1 MEYNIEKYAKI
12 HFENLFYIMTIFY
25 LNETILALI
34 SWFIHVRLRGVKMKK
49 KTLYIVS
56 ASMLILSIIVLAI
69 AAIIT
74 THYPKHWWTILV
86 STILF
91 VTFFIL
97 TCVIYFPNAE
107 FICAKCNKQFKPTVS
122 ASILGMHTIT
132 RRYLRCPHCNQ
143 KSWAKETWNIEK
155 EKHD

>member
-1 MEYNIEKYAKI
+1 
-12 HFENLFYIMTIFY
+12 
-25 LNETILALI
+25 
-34 SWFIHVRLRGVKMKK
+34 MKK
-49 KTLYIVS
+49 KTLYIIS
-56 ASMLILSIIVLAI
+56 ASLLIFSILGIVV

-74 THYPKHWWTILV
+74 EFYPKYWWTILV

-91 VTFFIL
+91 VVLFVL

-107 FICAKCNKQFKPTVS
+107 FICTKCNKQFKPTVS
-122 ASILGMHTIT
+122 ASLWAFHTIT
-132 RRYLRCPHCNQ
+132 RRHLRCPHCNE